1 MNCGAWMNTNSPSV
15 NSQMLRSL
23 VTMNCDGRRAWIS
36 SLWTLKCCGL
46 WSQWTV
52 IAEGHEFP
60 LCELSNVV
68 AFGHNELW
76 WPKDTNCLSVNSQML
91 WSLSR
96 TNCGSYDNEG
106 SPCVLLNVELAIM
119 PSKYIDCCI
128 KILFEWTTSPALA
141 NTTTMV
147 EHQCSTRPIVSR
159 LN

>member
-1 MNCGAWMNTNSPSV
+1 
-15 NSQMLRSL
+15 
-23 VTMNCDGRRAWIS
+23 
-36 SLWTLKCCGL
+36 
-46 WSQWTV
+46 
-52 IAEGHEFP
+52 
-60 LCELSNVV
+60 
-68 AFGHNELW
+68 
-76 WPKDTNCLSVNSQML
+76 ML

-147 EHQCSTRPIVSR
+147 EHQVFHYAHCVTITTRASLECSTEKGHKLASYKSQGVAQLKILGFEWYHNLKYDNNSGPSEHT
-159 LN
+159 